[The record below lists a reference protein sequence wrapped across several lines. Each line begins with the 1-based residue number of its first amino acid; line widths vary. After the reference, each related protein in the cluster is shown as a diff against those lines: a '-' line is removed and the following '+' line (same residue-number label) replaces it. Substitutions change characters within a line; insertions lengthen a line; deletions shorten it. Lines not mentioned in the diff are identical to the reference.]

1 MSINQGIFSSIA
13 IYISIFSLVLVSCQ
27 SDAGKDIPEVE
38 GIEVDV
44 ELRRF
49 EQDLFSLDTNTL
61 EADLAELQAAYPLF
75 SELYFQQIVPAKRA
89 PQGFVEFIKG
99 FITFPQIRS
108 LYDTTQV
115 LYGDLSAYQQ
125 DLEQAFRFYKYYFPE
140 RSTPQVTTY
149 ISEYAIGAFIYG
161 EDQLAVGLDFFLGA
175 NYPYGR
181 YNPGNPN
188 FSNYL
193 IRTFN
198 RAHLPMKT
206 LKPLVEDIVGTT
218 KEGRLLDM
226 MIQEGKELYLMDHL
240 LPYTADSIILEM
252 PEEDVQ
258 WLEDNELEV
267 WAYLLKE
274 QLFYESD
281 WKKIRKFVEYSP
293 NIPQMHPEAPGR
305 TANWVGW
312 QVIKAYMKN
321 NPELDMV
328 DLMAETNAQQIL
340 DRSRY
345 KPPRR

>member
-1 MSINQGIFSSIA
+1 MRIKPGIFKTLI
-13 IYISIFSLVLVSCQ
+13 ICITMGTLLLVSCQ
-27 SDAGKDIPEVE
+27 QETAPDVPDVSDISVE
-38 GIEVDV
+38 V

-49 EQDLFSLDTNTL
+49 EQDLFRLDTNDIAPAL
-61 EADLAELQAAYPLF
+61 QDLQATYPLF
-75 SELYFQQIVPAKRA
+75 SELYFQQIVPAKRS
-89 PQGFVEFIKG
+89 PQGFGPFVKG
-99 FITFPQIRS
+99 FITFPQIRN

-115 LYGDLSAYQQ
+115 LYGDLSAYAKEM
-125 DLEQAFRFYKYYFPE
+125 EQAFRFYKYYFPE
-140 RSTPQVTTY
+140 RTTPQITTY
-149 ISEYAIGAFIYG
+149 LSEYAIGAFIYG

-175 NYPYGR
+175 DYPYAR

-193 IRTFN
+193 VRTFN
-198 RAHLPMKT
+198 REHLPMKT
-206 LKPLVEDIVGTT
+206 LKPLVEDLVGTA

-226 MIQEGKELYLMDHL
+226 MIQEGKELYLMDQL
-240 LPYTADSIILEM
+240 LPYTPDSVILEM
-252 PEEDVQ
+252 PAKDVV
-258 WLEDNELEV
+258 WLEDNELEI

-312 QVIKAYMKN
+312 QIIKAYMNN
-321 NPELDMV
+321 NP
-328 DLMAETNAQQIL
+328 DLSMEDLLTERSAQQIL

>member
-1 MSINQGIFSSIA
+1 MRINQGIFSSIA
-13 IYISIFSLVLVSCQ
+13 IYITICSLCLVACQ
-27 SDAGKDIPEVE
+27 SDDSLEIPDVDDIT
-38 GIEVDV
+38 VDV

-49 EQDLFSLDTNTL
+49 EQDLFSLDTQALDRGL
-61 EADLAELQAAYPLF
+61 EDLQAAYPLF

-89 PQGFVEFIKG
+89 PEGFAAFIKG
-99 FITFPQIRS
+99 FITFPQVRA

-115 LYGDLSAYQQ
+115 LYGDLSSFKKE
-125 DLEQAFRFYKYYFPE
+125 LEQAFQFYKYYFPN
-140 RSTPQVTTY
+140 RPTPQLTTY

-161 EDQLAVGLDFFLGA
+161 EDQLAIGLDFFLGA
-175 NYPYGR
+175 DYPYAR

-193 IRTFN
+193 TRTFN
-198 RAHLPMKT
+198 RAHLPMKS

-218 KEGRLLDM
+218 KEGRLLDI
-226 MIQEGKELYLMDHL
+226 MIQEGKELYVMDQL
-240 LPYTADSIILEM
+240 LPYTADSVILEM
-252 PEEDVQ
+252 PQRDVQ

-267 WAYLLKE
+267 WAFLLKE

-312 QVIKAYMKN
+312 QIIKAYMKN
-321 NPELDMV
+321 NPNLSMQ
-328 DLMAETNAQQIL
+328 DLLAERNAQQIL